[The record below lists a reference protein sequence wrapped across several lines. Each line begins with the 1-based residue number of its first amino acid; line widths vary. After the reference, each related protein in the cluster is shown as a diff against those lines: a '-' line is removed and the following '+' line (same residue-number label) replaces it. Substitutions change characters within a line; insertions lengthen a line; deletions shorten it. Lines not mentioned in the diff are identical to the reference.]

1 MTAEVVRTDR
11 QRQLAI
17 EQTLKYLGLETGSVQ
32 AQALVLVCKRYDL
45 DPLLGHIDIIKTKNG
60 PRIYVSR
67 DGMIEVAHRSGVFDG
82 ITVDE
87 ERRNSDND
95 GWTAYV
101 SVWRKDMAHP
111 FRYGAQ
117 CQDSEPQAKDGNGPA
132 MALARAERRALRR
145 AFNIPVADDIDDEP
159 PVGVEHR
166 MLDARDS
173 HDHYVCACGER
184 FPTMAAFHRH
194 KIPGPVPPAPPVA
207 GPAKRRR
214 DEPPQDLYDNLPE
227 ARGLR

>member
-1 MTAEVVRTDR
+1 MTSELARTDR
-11 QRQLAI
+11 ERQVALDN
-17 EQTLKYLGLETGSVQ
+17 TLKYLGLDPASIP
-32 AQALVLVCKRYDL
+32 AQALVLVCRRYGL
-45 DPLLGHIDIIKTKNG
+45 DALLGHIDVILTPHG
-60 PRIYVSR
+60 PRIYISR
-67 DGMIEVAHRSGVFDG
+67 DGMLEIAHRSGVFDG

-117 CQDSEPQAKDGNGPA
+117 CKDSEPQAKAGNGPA

-145 AFNIPVADDIDDEP
+145 AFNIPVTDDLDEP
-159 PVGVEHR
+159 AEQ
-166 MLDARDS
+166 
-173 HDHYVCACGER
+173 
-184 FPTMAAFHRH
+184 
-194 KIPGPVPPAPPVA
+194 IPGPVPATPVA
-207 GPAKRRR
+207 PGETEPLPSRPTGPGPTTRSRKPARPRL
-214 DEPPQDLYDNLPE
+214 DTPPLDYYDDLPE